1 MGIIL
6 APIALI
12 LFIIVFIIE
21 TMFSLFFETKKRK
34 WFTLI
39 SARLYRKA
47 KLIDIFGNYLFPE
60 FWNFIFSKKGDN
72 YKYGILGETL
82 SSATGKKKIENS
94 LTKTGLI
101 LYYILYIIDFPSW
114 KYKGHCIRYVMTEEQ
129 IKNFK

>member
-6 APIALI
+6 APIALM
-12 LFIIVFIIE
+12 LFVLVFIVE
-21 TMFSLFFETKKRK
+21 TFFSLFFETKKRK

-47 KLIDIFGNYLFPE
+47 KLIDIFGNFLFPE

-72 YKYGILGETL
+72 YKYGVLGETL

-114 KYKGHCIRYVMTEEQ
+114 KYGGHCIRHIMSEEQ